1 MSSGAKEKD
10 LIAQDSMWSLREQV
24 ALVIGGSRGIGLAI
38 SRSLAAAGA
47 QVVVASRSVE
57 SVDAACRQ
65 ISDDGGRATAAVVD
79 VGSIDQVERLVGET
93 IQRHGR
99 IDVLVNNAGI
109 NPIYNRP
116 EQLGPD
122 DWDQIMGVN
131 LKGAFFACRAA
142 GKQMIAQRN
151 GRIINIT
158 SVTGLRGTL
167 RGLPYTAAKAGM
179 HAMTQTLAADW
190 SEHGIRVNA
199 VAPGFVETD
208 LTSGFRGNPALYEAC
223 LDKIPLGRRFA
234 RPQEMTGIVHYL
246 ACEASS
252 YVTGQVFVV
261 DGGYSSIR

>member
-1 MSSGAKEKD
+1 MSF
-10 LIAQDSMWSLREQV
+10 QDSMWSLREQV
-24 ALVIGGSRGIGLAI
+24 VLVIGGSRGIGLAI
-38 SRSLAAAGA
+38 SQSLASAGA
-47 QVVVASRSVE
+47 QVVVASRSSQ
-57 SVDAACRQ
+57 SVDAACLH
-65 ISDDGGRATAAVVD
+65 ISQSGGLASGAVAD
-79 VGSIDQVERLVGET
+79 VGAIDQVEQLVSGT
-93 IQRHGR
+93 VQRYGR

-109 NPIYNRP
+109 NPIYKRP
-116 EQLGPD
+116 EQLGEE

-142 GKQMIAQRN
+142 GKHMIEQRC

-158 SVTGLRGTL
+158 SVTGLRGTA

-190 SEHGIRVNA
+190 SQHGIRINA

-208 LTSGFRGNPALYEAC
+208 LTSGFRDNPALYEAC
-223 LDKIPLGRRFA
+223 LEKIPLGHRFA
-234 RPQEMTGIVHYL
+234 RPKEMTGIVHYL

-252 YVTGQVFVV
+252 YVTGQIFVV